1 MRSASCLVTCLFLL
15 TLGACSGE
23 STEEP
28 ADGTGGSATGGTGGS
43 ATGGAGGSATGGIG
57 GSSTGGTGGA
67 TGGTGGATGGTG
79 GATGG
84 TGGATGGT
92 GGSVTGGAGGSGTGG
107 TGGAGDL
114 VLGDCDNIT
123 VWCTNGVDCSAT
135 SLPGLS
141 VCVTPPTYFDEP
153 GCGPTPHPD
162 GAGEIIPTCCTDAD
176 CTEGP
181 GAGHC
186 VYTEQ
191 VTGCCGTQGA
201 THCVYDAC
209 ASDASCG
216 GDEICLPAGTRGL
229 EANTCVPATCRD
241 DSDCGDSQGGEC
253 RLLGRGLF
261 VALVCTYPES
271 VCRQDSECTT
281 GPCGS
286 DWCAPRWTS
295 DSQGWVL
302 SGDVECHEDDSC
314 LPHP

>member
-1 MRSASCLVTCLFLL
+1 MRSAPCLVTCLFLL

-23 STEEP
+23 STEDP

-43 ATGGAGGSATGGIG
+43 AA
-57 GSSTGGTGGA
+57 GGTGG
-67 TGGTGGATGGTG
+67 T
-79 GATGG
+79 
-84 TGGATGGT
+84 ATGGT

-107 TGGAGDL
+107 TSGGGDL
-114 VLGDCDNIT
+114 LLGDCDIT
-123 VWCTNGVDCSAT
+123 LSCANGADCTAT
-135 SLPGLS
+135 PLPGLS
-141 VCVTPPTYFDEP
+141 VCPIPPAYFDEP

-162 GAGEIIPTCCTDAD
+162 GVGEIIPTCCTDAD
-176 CTEGP
+176 CSEGP

-209 ASDASCG
+209 ESDASCG
-216 GDEICLPAGTRGL
+216 GDETCLPGGTRGL
-229 EANTCVPATCRD
+229 EASTCVPATCLS
-241 DSDCGDSQGGEC
+241 DSDCDDSQGGEC
-253 RLLGRGLF
+253 RLLGRGSF
-261 VALVCTYPES
+261 VALVCAYPES
-271 VCRQDSECTT
+271 ACRQDSDCTT

-302 SGDVECHEDDSC
+302 AGDVECHEDDSC
-314 LPHP
+314 HAHP

>member
-1 MRSASCLVTCLFLL
+1 MRSASCLASCLLL
-15 TLGACSGE
+15 LALGACSGE
-23 STEEP
+23 FTEDP
-28 ADGTGGSATGGTGGS
+28 SGGGGT
-43 ATGGAGGSATGGIG
+43 G
-57 GSSTGGTGGA
+57 GSSTGGTGGSS
-67 TGGTGGATGGTG
+67 TGGTGGSSTGGI
-79 GATGG
+79 
-84 TGGATGGT
+84 GGATGGT
-92 GGSVTGGAGGSGTGG
+92 GGSSGAGGSVTGGAGGTGTGG

-181 GAGHC
+181 GTGHC

-201 THCVYDAC
+201 THCAYDAC
-209 ASDASCG
+209 EYDECD
-216 GDEICLPAGTRGL
+216 GDETCLPGGTRGL
-229 EANTCVPATCRD
+229 EANTCVPATCQD
-241 DSDCGDSQGGEC
+241 DSDCGDSPGSEC
-253 RLLGRGLF
+253 RLLGRGPF
-261 VALVCTYPES
+261 VALVCVYPES
-271 VCRQDSECTT
+271 ACRQDSDCTT

-286 DWCAPRWTS
+286 DWCTPRWTS
-295 DSQGWVL
+295 GSQGWVL
-302 SGDVECHEDDSC
+302 TDDVECHEDDSC
-314 LPHP
+314 LAHP